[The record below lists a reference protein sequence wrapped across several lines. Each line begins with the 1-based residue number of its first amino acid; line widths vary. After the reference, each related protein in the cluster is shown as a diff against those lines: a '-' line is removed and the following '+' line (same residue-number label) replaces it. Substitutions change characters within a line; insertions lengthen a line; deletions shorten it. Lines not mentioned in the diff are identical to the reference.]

1 MSESSKTARR
11 GGWFSGFMSTHA
23 MAQQLSLITL
33 GVADLA
39 ATRAFYVDGLGWTST
54 LYVPGEVLFLQV
66 GHGMLL
72 SLWSRAEMEGEA
84 GATASAVG
92 RDGSAPLTLG
102 HLTDSPAEVDGV
114 LEAAAAAGGAVLR
127 PGRRRDWG
135 GYSGYF
141 TDPDGFRW
149 EVAHNP
155 GFVVAP
161 DGSVQIGEVPSEL
174 GE

>member
-1 MSESSKTARR
+1 MSDR
-11 GGWFSGFMSTHA
+11 A
-23 MAQQLSLITL
+23 MTQQLSLITL

-39 ATRAFYVDGLGWTST
+39 ATRAFYVDGLGWTPT
-54 LYVPGEVLFLQV
+54 LYVPGEVLFLQI

-72 SLWSRAEMEGEA
+72 SLWSRAEMDAEA
-84 GATASAVG
+84 GATAPAVG

-102 HLTDSPAEVDGV
+102 HLTDSPAEVDAV
-114 LEAAAAAGGAVLR
+114 LAAAAAAGGAVLR
-127 PGRRRDWG
+127 SGRRRDWG

-155 GFVVAP
+155 GFVVGP
-161 DGSVQIGEVPSEL
+161 DGSVQIGEVSNGP
-174 GE
+174 GETDGG

>member
-1 MSESSKTARR
+1 
-11 GGWFSGFMSTHA
+11 MSTRA

-39 ATRAFYVDGLGWTST
+39 VTHAFYADGLGWAPT

-66 GHGMLL
+66 GPGMLL
-72 SLWSRAEMEGEA
+72 SLWSRAEMDAEA
-84 GATASAVG
+84 GATAPAVG
-92 RDGSAPLTLG
+92 RDGSAPVTLG
-102 HLTDSPAEVDGV
+102 HLTGSPADVDAV
-114 LEAAAAAGGAVLR
+114 LAAAAAAGGAVLR
-127 PGRRRDWG
+127 PGGRRDWG

-161 DGSVQIGEVPSEL
+161 DGSVRIGTVSNGP